1 MIVDISLGGRRWSL
15 EPLTLR
21 QLRVVLPEL
30 SAMGKAITN
39 NDLGAMID
47 HAACALRGALSRHDP
62 EITVDQIL
70 DLECSQTELLDA
82 VFAIATASGLTQGEA
97 LAVARRIN
105 GGSPSMDFSPPPAD
119 TPTPSLTQ

>member
-1 MIVDISLGGRRWSL
+1 MIDISLGGRKWAL

-39 NDLGAMID
+39 NDLGAVID
-47 HAACALRGALSRHDP
+47 HAACALRGALSRSDP

-70 DLECSQTELLDA
+70 DLQCSQTELLEA
-82 VFAIATASGLTQGEA
+82 VFAIAAASGLTQGEA

-105 GGSPSMDFSPPPAD
+105 GGSPSTDFSPPPAD
-119 TPTPSLTQ
+119 TPIPSLTQ